1 MRLKTDMRG
10 SRQGSSRLAAVRTIT
25 LWVSGYSLLGAFV
38 IYSVALLV
46 DAVGTG
52 SAKVVSIGLL
62 FGTALWMGSEW
73 GSGVEAFDPVARTR
87 FWSHRGSCGARMTNE
102 FRAKLLPLLEGARP
116 LILFALIIGSVWA
129 LLYADLFYRSCEELA
144 STWYDLSN
152 CFQTRRG
159 L

>member
-10 SRQGSSRLAAVRTIT
+10 SRQVSSRLAAVRTIT

-73 GSGVEAFDPVARTR
+73 GSGAQEHYDSTSTKH
-87 FWSHRGSCGARMTNE
+87 WTSHGVRMTSQ
-102 FRAKLLPLLEGARP
+102 FSAKLQPLLEGARP
-116 LILFALIIGSVWA
+116 LILFALIVGSVWA
-129 LLYADLFYRSCEELA
+129 LVYADLFFRSCEQLTP
-144 STWYDLSN
+144 TWYDLTE
-152 CFQTRRG
+152 CFRARRG